1 LTITALVIGYGSIG
15 KRHLGI
21 LKNNSKINKLAVLS
35 NQKNLPYKTLSSL
48 EEAINL
54 NPHYVVIASNT
65 SLHFKHLTFF
75 EENMKNIKI
84 LVEKP
89 LFDSYQNLII
99 SNNKVFVGYNL
110 RFHPLIQLLKKKIL
124 GKKIWNIQVFCGS
137 YLPDWRKDIDYRL
150 SCSAKKTLGGGV
162 LLDLSHELD
171 YISWLFGSM
180 NLKYVYNRKV
190 SNLDIDTDDLL
201 IISSKTK
208 ENAHINISLNYFTK
222 KPIRQIL
229 IDGEN
234 ISIQADLITSSV
246 TVYENNKFSEYKWP
260 DINKNSTYMSEHEAI
275 LSGNFSNVC
284 SFEEG
289 IKTIKLI
296 DKIKTFQQ

>member
-1 LTITALVIGYGSIG
+1 
-15 KRHLGI
+15 
-21 LKNNSKINKLAVLS
+21 
-35 NQKNLPYKTLSSL
+35 
-48 EEAINL
+48 
-54 NPHYVVIASNT
+54 
-65 SLHFKHLTFF
+65 
-75 EENMKNIKI
+75 MKNKTI
-84 LVEKP
+84 LIEKP
-89 LFDSYQNLII
+89 VFEKFHDLII
-99 SNNKVFVGYNL
+99 RNNKVFVGYNL

-180 NLKYVYNRKV
+180 NLEYVYNGKV
-190 SNLDIDTDDLL
+190 SDLDIDTDDLL

-234 ISIQADLITSSV
+234 ISIQADLITSSA

-260 DINKNSTYMSEHEAI
+260 DININSTYMSEHEAI